1 MRDLVQQSS
10 HLASLVEVGN
20 SSLGQPIVGI
30 QITRDVEEERELLKP
45 KVLYIFCN

>member
-1 MRDLVQQSS
+1 MRALVQQFP

-30 QITRDVEEERELLKP
+30 QITRGVEEEREMLKP
-45 KVLYIFCN
+45 KVF